1 MEAKDGSMGFD
12 FEGSYTA
19 LEPFKKIAYVM
30 PDGRHVEIN
39 FNAKKSATDITI
51 IFDAETE
58 NPIDMQRNGWQ
69 AILENFRS
77 YVENTYATTQ
87 LGQSHE

>member
-1 MEAKDGSMGFD
+1 MLKSTSMQ
-12 FEGSYTA
+12 
-19 LEPFKKIAYVM
+19 
-30 PDGRHVEIN
+30 
-39 FNAKKSATDITI
+39 KSATDITI

-87 LGQSHE
+87 LG